1 MCVITNVWVLFQGKG
16 RVLLLMFALFLA
28 MNHPLRNV
36 QRNLNVMSQS
46 TTCGQE
52 MALNQTKDLVKAAV
66 APMQGGYFCQQLHY
80 FFYFFIFRMSIKTSL
95 IIQLKFKQ
103 VHVYIHIH

>member
-1 MCVITNVWVLFQGKG
+1 MCVLFQGKG

-80 FFYFFIFRMSIKTSL
+80 FLFYPIPNEYKNIIDNL
-95 IIQLKFKQ
+95 IHMIQLKFKE
-103 VHVYIHIH
+103 VHVYIHKH

>member
-1 MCVITNVWVLFQGKG
+1 MRVLFPGKG

-66 APMQGGYFCQQLHY
+66 APMQGGYFCQQLL
-80 FFYFFIFRMSIKTSL
+80 FFNFIFIPNEYKNIIDSL
-95 IIQLKFKQ
+95 IHMIQLKFKQ
-103 VHVYIHIH
+103 VHVYIHKH